1 MKYCD
6 EFVRRVN
13 EVYHDV
19 ESGRYEQMH
28 PEIFQREAGRWRE
41 ISRRF
46 IADPGRPLQIL
57 DVGCGT
63 GFVPLTIGPA
73 LKPGDTVVCADISQ
87 GMLDVC
93 KANLAGAGLHCE
105 FHKLSGGRI
114 ELPSAS
120 FDRITMNSLL
130 HHVPDAGALLAEA
143 NRLLVPS
150 GRCVVGHEPNRR
162 FFHHP
167 FLWNHYRCL
176 SVLFSPRQ
184 AAGRVLRA
192 AGLMAAA
199 RRLTRRLSRS
209 TRAHDDIA
217 ARVNEI
223 LLGEGAIRR
232 PLSVDELTE
241 IVDVHSPT
249 AGGFHPDRG
258 LDVSELLERYLPSF
272 QLEHLE
278 TYDHLCEAGPRN
290 RFTRWYDAR
299 LRKRFPLD
307 GSTFLAVLRK
317 RPG

>member
-1 MKYCD
+1 MKYSN

-19 ESGRYEQMH
+19 ESGRYEEAH
-28 PEIFQREAGRWRE
+28 PEIFRREVGRWTD
-41 ISRRF
+41 IARRF
-46 IADPGRPLQIL
+46 IADPDRPLRIL

-63 GFVPLTIGPA
+63 GFVAQTIGPA
-73 LKPGDTVVCADISQ
+73 LKAEDTVVCADISQ

-93 KANLAGAGLHCE
+93 RANLAGAPLHCE

-130 HHVPDAGALLAEA
+130 HHVPDVGALLGEA
-143 NRLLVPS
+143 DRLLVPS

-162 FFHHP
+162 FFRHP
-167 FLWNHYRCL
+167 FLWNNYTCL

-184 AAGRVLRA
+184 AAGRLLRA
-192 AGLMAAA
+192 AGLMAVA

-209 TRAHDDIA
+209 MRAHERVV

-223 LLGEGAIRR
+223 LLGEGALRR
-232 PLSVDELTE
+232 PLAADKLTE

-249 AGGFHPDRG
+249 AGGFHADRG
-258 LDVSELLERYLPSF
+258 LDAAELLERFLPNF
-272 QLEHLE
+272 ELEHLE
-278 TYDHLCEAGPRN
+278 TYDHLCEAGAKN

-299 LRKRFPLD
+299 LRRRCGLD
-307 GSTFLAVLRK
+307 GATFLAVLKK